1 MATMNGQV
9 LGASAMRISWGRS
22 SSRVANQAQ
31 QQGGMGGPHFGGMH
45 GAPFGMPGPFDPAAA
60 AAMAGAYQLGGMPG
74 GDPYAAAAFGMQ
86 PQPDA
91 AMFQAYQ
98 QANGAALAAS
108 LMRPN
113 GMGPGGPPP
122 GSGGPSPAQ
131 GGASAAPPSGPKPG
145 AGNPGSGGGSTPA
158 SGGTASAPQ
167 AMNGKPAAAQPAEG
181 SDSMDKGSTP
191 GEPAPGVARWQAW

>member
-1 MATMNGQV
+1 MQFVLRTAAERAMTAMNGQV

-31 QQGGMGGPHFGGMH
+31 QQGGMGGPHFSGMH

-74 GDPYAAAAFGMQ
+74 GDPYAFGMQ
-86 PQPDA
+86 PQPHADA

-98 QANGAALAAS
+98 QANGAALAS

-113 GMGPGGPPP
+113 NGGGGGAGPNGPGGP
-122 GSGGPSPAQ
+122 GGPGRPPPTNSSASSLWKPVRLRSFFDCLLSPR
-131 GGASAAPPSGPKPG
+131 SPLSPLMPG
-145 AGNPGSGGGSTPA
+145 
-158 SGGTASAPQ
+158 
-167 AMNGKPAAAQPAEG
+167 
-181 SDSMDKGSTP
+181 
-191 GEPAPGVARWQAW
+191 